1 MVLTIAMENKK
12 AGRGRRSGK
21 WQSVKAGC
29 CNLNIMVR
37 KGFPEKVTFEQKPK
51 VGEGVNHKGKVWP

>member
-1 MVLTIAMENKK
+1 MSHGTDNRYGEQESRK
-12 AGRGRRSGK
+12 RETK